1 VTPSVAAGS
10 TPECNDEDH
19 AMNAP
24 ADPML
29 RAATL
34 EDRYD
39 ATEGT
44 VYLTGTQAL
53 VRLPLMQRQRDLA
66 AGLNTAGYISGYRGS
81 PVGGYDQA
89 LAKAKRQLDA
99 HHIRFV
105 PGVNEDLAATALW
118 GTQQVNSFP
127 GARYD
132 GVFGIWYG
140 KGPGVDR
147 SGDVLRHANQAGTS
161 AHGGVLAVGGDDHGA
176 KSSTIAAQTDFIFKA
191 VSIPVLAPATVQD
204 YIDLGLH
211 GFALSRF
218 SGLWVGMKAVT
229 DTIEASGIV
238 DVSAART
245 GIVLP
250 EGLAMPPGGL
260 NLRWPEEPFLKLE
273 ERLAV
278 YKLPAALAYARAN
291 RLDAN
296 VFGRADGGIARLGIV
311 STGKTW
317 LDVMQALV
325 DLGIDDAT
333 ARRIGLKVYKVAM
346 PWPLEPQG
354 MRAFSDGCAELLVV
368 EEKRSLIEAQLKEA
382 LYSLPD
388 RPSIVGKLD
397 EQGAP
402 LLPEWGELSPAACA
416 RVIAARLLRGSGGR
430 DGRGFL
436 PDEVVRRIEAR
447 LALLEAKAAASAAKV
462 TTLDRIPYF
471 CSGCPHNTSTRVPE
485 GSRALAGIG
494 CHYMAQW
501 MDRSTATFTQMGG
514 EGMTW
519 VGQAPF
525 SETGHVF
532 QNLGD
537 GTWFHSGSLAIR
549 HAVATNTPITYKI
562 LFNDAVAMTG
572 GQSHDGLVT
581 PQMIARQVRAE
592 GVQRVVVVTDD
603 PLKYPEGYFEP
614 DIKVFHRDALDEVQR
629 DLREFR
635 GVSVLIY
642 DQTCAAEKRRR
653 RKRGAM
659 DDPPKRA
666 FINDAVCEG
675 CGDCGVKSNCV
686 SVEPLETE
694 FGRKRVINQS
704 SCNKDYSCI
713 NGFCPSFVSVIGGKL
728 RRPGK
733 RAGRPAAAET
743 AAAGATALPVAGS
756 ASPPAAA
763 AAAPSP
769 DPSPAAGLP
778 LPVLPAIDG
787 SYALLVTGI
796 GGTGVVTIGQ
806 ILGMAAH
813 LEGKRVTV
821 LDMAGL
827 AQKNGAVMSFVR
839 FANPGEPL
847 YAPRIGTAAADA
859 VLGCDIVVTAGS
871 DALGRMAGSRT
882 RVVANLA
889 TTPTAD
895 FTRNADLAFP
905 LEAMSAAIVNVVG
918 AGNVSFVDATRLATA
933 LLGDSIATNLFML
946 GYAWQQGMIPLEVA
960 AIERA
965 IELNQV
971 SVEANKAAFAWG
983 RKAAVDP
990 DKVEQTAAP
999 AAPIRIVPM
1008 TRKQSTSLDDVIR
1021 IREDF
1026 LKGYQSSRYARRY
1039 SALVAR
1045 VRAAEEARIGDG
1057 RLRLTEA
1064 VARYYFKLM
1073 TYKDEYEVARLY
1085 TDGRFE
1091 QKLAAQFDG
1100 DYKLVFNLAPP
1111 LLARRNAKGELVKR
1125 EFGPWMFS
1133 AFRLLARFRRLRGTP
1148 LDPFGRTAERRME
1161 RQLIADYESLLER
1174 ILAGLDRQRLDI
1186 AVQLASLPEQIR
1198 GFGHVKDRHL
1208 KLAQERQQQLLTRW
1222 DEPQKIAQAA

>member
-1 VTPSVAAGS
+1 M
-10 TPECNDEDH
+10 
-19 AMNAP
+19 MNAP

-34 EDRYD
+34 DDKYE
-39 ATEGT
+39 ATTGA

-53 VRLPLMQRQRDLA
+53 VRLPLMQRQRDVA

-81 PVGGYDQA
+81 PIGGYDLA
-89 LAKAKRQLDA
+89 LAKAKSHLDA

-105 PGVNEDLAATALW
+105 PGVNEDLAATAIW
-118 GTQQVNSFP
+118 GTQQVNAFA

-132 GVFGIWYG
+132 GVFSIWYG

-147 SGDVLRHANQAGTS
+147 SGDVLRHANQAGS
-161 AHGGVLAVGGDDHGA
+161 AAHGGVLAVGGDDHGA
-176 KSSTIAAQTDFIFKA
+176 KSSTIAAQTDFIFQA

-238 DVSAART
+238 DVGLDRVR
-245 GIVLP
+245 IILP
-250 EGLAMPPGGL
+250 EGVAMPPGGL

-273 ERLAV
+273 ERLSA

-291 RLDAN
+291 RLDGN
-296 VFGRADGGIARLGIV
+296 VFGRPDGEPARLGIV

-325 DLGIDDAT
+325 DLGIDEAT
-333 ARRIGLKVYKVAM
+333 ARSLGVKVYKVAM
-346 PWPLEPQG
+346 PWPLEPEGIARFAADCQ
-354 MRAFSDGCAELLVV
+354 ELLVI
-368 EEKRSLIEAQLKEA
+368 EEKRSLIEAQLKDA
-382 LYSLPD
+382 LYPLAQ
-388 RPSIVGKLD
+388 RPIVVGKQD
-397 EQGAP
+397 EHGAP
-402 LLPEWGELSPAACA
+402 LLPDWGEFSPASCA
-416 RVIAARLLRGSGGR
+416 RVIAARVLQWREGGADRRGSLSG
-430 DGRGFL
+430 D
-436 PDEVVRRIEAR
+436 VIRRIEQR
-447 LALLEAKAAASAAKV
+447 LALLDAKATEGLAKV
-462 TTLDRIPYF
+462 ATLDRIPYF

-525 SETGHVF
+525 TETSHVF

-572 GQSHDGLVT
+572 GQAHDGNVT
-581 PQMIARQVRAE
+581 PQMITRQVRAE
-592 GVQRVVVVTDD
+592 GVQRIVVVTDE
-603 PLKYPEGYFEP
+603 PQKYPANYFESGI
-614 DIKVFHRDALDEVQR
+614 DVFHRDRLDEIQR
-629 DLREFR
+629 ELREYK
-635 GVSVLIY
+635 GVSVLVY

-653 RKRGAM
+653 RKRGAFA
-659 DDPPKRA
+659 DPPKRI
-666 FINDAVCEG
+666 FINEAVCEG

-694 FGRKRVINQS
+694 FGRKRTINQS
-704 SCNKDYSCI
+704 SCNKDYSCV
-713 NGFCPSFVSVIGGKL
+713 NGFCPSFVSVLGGKL
-728 RRPGK
+728 RR
-733 RAGRPAAAET
+733 AGAARPAT
-743 AAAGATALPVAGS
+743 Q
-756 ASPPAAA
+756 PAAQPGTQPA
-763 AAAPSP
+763 VPA
-769 DPSPAAGLP
+769 PSPAAGLP
-778 LPVLPAIDG
+778 APALPVIDG

-813 LEGKRVTV
+813 LEGKGVTV

-839 FANPGEPL
+839 FANPGEAL
-847 YAPRIGTAAADA
+847 YAPRIGTAAADV
-859 VLGCDIVVTAGS
+859 VLGCDIVVTAGT
-871 DALGRMAGSRT
+871 DALARMATKRT
-882 RVVANLA
+882 RVVTNLA
-889 TTPTAD
+889 STPTAD
-895 FTRNADLAFP
+895 FTRNPDQQFP
-905 LEAMSAAIVNVVG
+905 VDAMSTAIVGAVG
-918 AGNVSFVDATRLATA
+918 RDNADFVDATRLATA
-933 LLGDSIATNLFML
+933 LMGDSIATNLFML
-946 GYAWQQGMIPLEVA
+946 GYAWQRGMIPLTVA

-971 SVEANKAAFAWG
+971 SVAANKMAFAWG
-983 RKAAVDP
+983 RKAAADP
-990 DKVEQTAAP
+990 AKVEQAAAP

-1008 TRKQSTSLDDVIR
+1008 SRKKAAPLEEVIATRK
-1021 IREDF
+1021 DF
-1026 LKGYQSSRYARRY
+1026 LVAYQSPRYARRY
-1039 SALVAR
+1039 TTLVER
-1045 VRAAEEARIGDG
+1045 VSAAERARIGEG
-1057 RLRLTEA
+1057 SLRLTEA

-1073 TYKDEYEVARLY
+1073 AYKDEYEVARLY
-1085 TDGRFE
+1085 TDGAFE
-1091 QKLAAQFDG
+1091 QRLAAQFEG

-1125 EFGPWMFS
+1125 EYGAWVFS
-1133 AFRLLARFRRLRGTP
+1133 AFKVLARFRGLRGTP
-1148 LDPFGRTAERRME
+1148 FDPFGRTAERRTE
-1161 RQLIADYESLLER
+1161 RRLIEDYEGLVDRLLVD
-1174 ILAGLDRQRLDI
+1174 LDHDRLDL

-1198 GFGHVKDRHL
+1198 GFGHVKERHL
-1208 KLAQERQQQLLTRW
+1208 KATLERQQQLLAQYANRR
-1222 DEPQKIAQAA
+1222 PVAQAA